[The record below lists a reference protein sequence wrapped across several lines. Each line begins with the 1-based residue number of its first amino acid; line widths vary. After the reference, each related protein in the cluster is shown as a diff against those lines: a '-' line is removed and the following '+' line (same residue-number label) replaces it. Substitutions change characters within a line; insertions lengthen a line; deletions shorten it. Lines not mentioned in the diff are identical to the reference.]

1 MLTKKEKELI
11 DYLNKKARWVT
22 SDELAEFSSCTT
34 RTIRN
39 RIAKINQNNP
49 ALILTSHR
57 GYQLNGEVG
66 IESGGT
72 EDRKSRIFLELLK
85 HSSEGVDFYELA
97 EKLFISE
104 STLKNDIQQLK
115 KEITND
121 AIQIVFEQDY
131 IKLTGPER
139 AKRRYL
145 ISLLYNESDLQEK
158 LKVSIQQ
165 MIGYISL
172 EKLQQTIQNVLTEN
186 NIQINQYSLN
196 NIVLHFAISI
206 ERIRQGHSLKKSL
219 NENPAQ
225 NSPEFLIAEEISN
238 QLAQQYGIHF
248 SHAELEQ
255 LSLLFIGMQNENLAK
270 EKNQQLSSF
279 VDPKIIS
286 ALKDVLAEVER
297 TYLVEL
303 NDEEFFNK
311 LAIHLQSLYYRS
323 HYETFTRNSSLL
335 DLKTAYPLIYDLAVY
350 ISSLIQDRLAIWWF
364 NDDEISFIALH
375 IGSFLETQKH
385 FRNQITIQLV
395 VNDYHD
401 IGRNLR
407 KEIEERLGENI
418 NVIVTEKWK
427 AANADYDLLL
437 TTDRETASKN
447 EGAVFIHPFLTDKDV
462 KKIEKRIDALK
473 SQREKRRM
481 YQTIEKFI
489 LPELYF
495 NQFDPAGLTPM
506 EIRSQIN
513 QRMVNEHFVD
523 AHFLEKVEKRER
535 MSPTSF
541 PSGIAVP
548 HSVELE
554 AKRSGV
560 AIMTL
565 QEPLVWAD
573 HTIKLIAYIAINKE
587 EANEFNDFFE
597 KFIEIVSEPINTKQ
611 LSMSEDYEAFILR
624 LKAMVEADE

>member
-1 MLTKKEKELI
+1 MLTKKEKELV
-11 DYLNKKARWVT
+11 DYLTKKKRWVT
-22 SDELAEFSSCTT
+22 SDELASFSNCTT

-39 RIAKINQNNP
+39 RVARINQNNQ
-49 ALILTSHR
+49 ALILTSHF
-57 GYQLNGEVG
+57 GYQLNPEAK
-66 IESGGT
+66 IQT
-72 EDRKSRIFLELLK
+72 RRLEDRKSRIFLELLK

-97 EKLFISE
+97 EKLFVSE

-121 AIQIVFEQDY
+121 AIQIVFEQDF

-158 LKVSIQQ
+158 LKASIQQ

-172 EKLQQTIQNVLTEN
+172 DNLQQTIQAVLSTHS
-186 NIQINQYSLN
+186 IQINQYSLN

-206 ERIRQGHSLKKSL
+206 ERIRQGHSLKKCL
-219 NENPAQ
+219 ANPQ
-225 NSPEFLIAEEISN
+225 IQHHPEFLIAEEISD
-238 QLAQQYGIHF
+238 QLAQQYDIHF
-248 SHAELEQ
+248 SQAELEQ
-255 LSLLFIGMQNENLAK
+255 LSLLFIGMQNETLTK
-270 EKNQQLSSF
+270 QDNQQLSSF
-279 VDPKIIS
+279 VDQKIIV
-286 ALKDVLAEVER
+286 ALQDVLAEVER

-303 NDEEFFNK
+303 HDEEFFNK

-350 ISSLIQDRLAIWWF
+350 ISSLIQDRLDIWF

-375 IGSFLETQKH
+375 IGSFLETQKQ
-385 FRNQITIQLV
+385 FQNQVSIQLI
-395 VNDYHD
+395 VNNYHD
-401 IGRNLR
+401 LARNLSKQL
-407 KEIEERLGENI
+407 KEHFGET
-418 NVIVTEKWK
+418 VHVLVTERGKHFSK
-427 AANADYDLLL
+427 EYDLLL
-437 TTDRETASKN
+437 TTDREIASKFA
-447 EGAVFIHPFLTDKDV
+447 GSVFIHPFLTTKDI
-462 KKIEKRIDALK
+462 KKIEKRMDSLK

-481 YQTIEKFI
+481 YQSIEKFI

-495 NQFDPAGLTPM
+495 NQIDPAGLKPI
-506 EIRSQIN
+506 EIRMQMN
-513 QRMVNEHFVD
+513 QRMLENGFVD
-523 AHFLEKVEKRER
+523 AAFFERVEKRER

-554 AKRSGV
+554 AERSGV

-573 HTIKLIAYIAINKE
+573 HSIKLIAYIAINKD
-587 EANEFNDFFE
+587 EANAFNDFFE

-611 LSMSEDYEAFILR
+611 LSMSEDYEEFILR
-624 LKAMVEADE
+624 LKAMVDADE

>member
-11 DYLNKKARWVT
+11 DYLAKKKHWVT
-22 SDELAEFSSCTT
+22 SDELAEFCLCTT

-39 RIAKINQNNP
+39 RVARINQNNP
-49 ALILTSHR
+49 TLIETSHL
-57 GYQLNGEVG
+57 GYQLNVDAKLKA
-66 IESGGT
+66 SGT

-121 AIQIVFEQDY
+121 AIQIVFEQEY

-172 EKLQQTIQNVLTEN
+172 EKLQQTIQKVLFEHT
-186 NIQINQYSLN
+186 IQINQYSLN

-206 ERIRQGHSLKKSL
+206 ERIRQGHSLKKCL
-219 NENPAQ
+219 TNTHVQFNTEI
-225 NSPEFLIAEEISN
+225 LIAKEITDK
-238 QLAQQYGIHF
+238 LVQQYDIYF
-248 SHAELEQ
+248 SQAELEQ
-255 LSLLFIGMQNENLAK
+255 LSLLFIGMQNEMLTN
-270 EKNQQLSSF
+270 KNNQELSAF
-279 VDPKIIS
+279 VDQKVIT
-286 ALKDVLAEVER
+286 VLEDILSEVEY

-303 NDEEFFNK
+303 HDEEFFNK
-311 LAIHLQSLYYRS
+311 LAIHIQSLYYRS
-323 HYETFTRNSSLL
+323 RYETFTRNSSLL
-335 DLKTAYPLIYDLAVY
+335 DLKTAYPLTYDLAVY
-350 ISSLIQDRLAIWWF
+350 ISSLIQDRLDIWF

-375 IGSFLETQKH
+375 IGAFLETQKH
-385 FRNQITIQLV
+385 FRNQVTIQLIV
-395 VNDYHD
+395 HNYHD
-401 IGRNLR
+401 IGDKLSGQ
-407 KEIEERLGENI
+407 IEERFGESI
-418 NVIVTEKWK
+418 HVIVTDNWQI
-427 AANADYDLLL
+427 ASSTYDLLL
-437 TTDRETASKN
+437 TTDRKIAS
-447 EGAVFIHPFLTDKDV
+447 EQAGSVFIHPFLTTKDI
-462 KKIEKRIDALK
+462 KKVEKRIESII
-473 SQREKRRM
+473 SQREKKRM
-481 YQTIEKFI
+481 YQAIEQFV

-495 NQFDPAGLTPM
+495 NQIDPAGLTP
-506 EIRSQIN
+506 EDIRKQIN
-513 QRMVNEHFVD
+513 QKLIQTGFVDEHFSQR
-523 AHFLEKVEKRER
+523 VEKRER

-548 HSVELE
+548 HAVELE
-554 AKRSGV
+554 AIKSGV

-565 QEPLVWAD
+565 QDSLVWAD
-573 HTIKLIAYIAINKE
+573 QSIQLIAYIAIGKN
-587 EANEFNDFFE
+587 EANAFNDFFE

-611 LSMSEDYEAFILR
+611 LSMSEDYEEFILR
-624 LKAMVEADE
+624 LKTMVEADE

>member
-1 MLTKKEKELI
+1 MLTKKEKELV
-11 DYLNKKARWVT
+11 DYLTKKKRWVT
-22 SDELAEFSSCTT
+22 SDELASFSNCTT

-39 RIAKINQNNP
+39 RVARINQNNQ
-49 ALILTSHR
+49 ALILTSHF
-57 GYQLNGEVG
+57 GYQLNPEAKIQTRGL
-66 IESGGT
+66 

-97 EKLFISE
+97 EKLFVSE

-121 AIQIVFEQDY
+121 AIQIVFEQDF

-158 LKVSIQQ
+158 LKASIQQ

-172 EKLQQTIQNVLTEN
+172 DNLQQTIQAVLSTHS
-186 NIQINQYSLN
+186 IQIIQYSLN

-206 ERIRQGHSLKKSL
+206 ERIRQGHSLKKCL
-219 NENPAQ
+219 ANPQ
-225 NSPEFLIAEEISN
+225 IQHHPEFLIAEEISD
-238 QLAQQYGIHF
+238 QLAQQYDIHF
-248 SHAELEQ
+248 SQAELEQ
-255 LSLLFIGMQNENLAK
+255 LSLLFIGMQNETLTK
-270 EKNQQLSSF
+270 QDNQQLSSF
-279 VDPKIIS
+279 VDQKIIV
-286 ALKDVLAEVER
+286 ALQDVLAEVER

-303 NDEEFFNK
+303 HDEEFFNK

-350 ISSLIQDRLAIWWF
+350 ISSLIQDRLDIWF

-385 FRNQITIQLV
+385 FQNQVTIQLI
-395 VNDYHD
+395 VNNYHD
-401 IGRNLR
+401 LASNLSKQL
-407 KEIEERLGENI
+407 KEHFGET
-418 NVIVTEKWK
+418 VHVLVTERGKHFSK
-427 AANADYDLLL
+427 EYDLLL
-437 TTDRETASKN
+437 TTDREIASKFA
-447 EGAVFIHPFLTDKDV
+447 GSVFIHPFLTTKDI
-462 KKIEKRIDALK
+462 KKIEKRMDSLK

-481 YQTIEKFI
+481 YQAIEKFI

-495 NQFDPAGLTPM
+495 NQIDPAGLKPI
-506 EIRSQIN
+506 EIRKQMN
-513 QRMVNEHFVD
+513 QRMLENGFVD
-523 AHFLEKVEKRER
+523 AAFFERVEKRER

-554 AKRSGV
+554 AERSGV

-573 HTIKLIAYIAINKE
+573 HSIKLIAYIAINKD
-587 EANEFNDFFE
+587 EANAFNDFFE

-611 LSMSEDYEAFILR
+611 LSMSEDYEEFILR
-624 LKAMVEADE
+624 LKAMVDADE